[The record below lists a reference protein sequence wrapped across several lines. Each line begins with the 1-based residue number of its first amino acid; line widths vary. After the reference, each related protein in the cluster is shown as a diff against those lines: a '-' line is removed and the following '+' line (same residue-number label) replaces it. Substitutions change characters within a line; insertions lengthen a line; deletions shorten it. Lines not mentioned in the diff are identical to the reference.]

1 MSLKIDYIEF
11 SRPEFAASQHFFEQ
25 AFGWQ
30 SVDYGPDY
38 QELQQAG
45 IGAGMA
51 RAPSAAP
58 LIVLK
63 SEDLEAAQAQV
74 MQAGGR
80 ITKAI
85 FAFPGGRRFEFLEP
99 SGTAMAVWSEH

>member
-1 MSLKIDYIEF
+1 MTSNSVVQNSPPVSVF
-11 SRPEFAASQHFFEQ
+11 FAQ
-25 AFGWQ
+25 ALGWQ

-51 RAPSAAP
+51 RATQAAP

-63 SEDLEAAQAQV
+63 SDDFEAALTQV

-80 ITKAI
+80 ISKDI
-85 FAFPGGRRFEFLEP
+85 FAFPGGRRFEFVEP
-99 SGTAMAVWSEH
+99 SGTAMAVWSER